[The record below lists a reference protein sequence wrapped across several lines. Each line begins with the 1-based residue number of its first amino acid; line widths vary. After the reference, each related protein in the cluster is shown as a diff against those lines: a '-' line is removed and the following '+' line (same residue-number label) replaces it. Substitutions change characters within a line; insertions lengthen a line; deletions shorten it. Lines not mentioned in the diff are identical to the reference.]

1 MESQLIWAPHPAE
14 GYALGRVIDIKSGDT
29 ALVRFEPSSRARSN
43 TPETVDVA
51 LSQVFP
57 TELDLSRNHADNCS
71 LMYLNEAN
79 LLNNIRLR
87 YFKDEIY
94 VSREMIQICLL

>member
-1 MESQLIWAPHPAE
+1 MELQLIWAPHPTE
-14 GYALGRVIDIKSGDT
+14 GYALARVVDIRSNET
-29 ALVRFEPSSRARSN
+29 ALVRFEASARSSRKSSSN
-43 TPETVDVA
+43 NNNNNEIECS

-57 TELDLSRNHADNCS
+57 TEVDIGRDHADNCS

-87 YFKDEIY
+87 YCKDEIY
-94 VSREMIQICLL
+94 VS

>member
-1 MESQLIWAPHPAE
+1 MDLQLIWAPHPTE
-14 GYALGRVIDIKSGDT
+14 GYALARVIDIRSNET
-29 ALVRFEPSSRARSN
+29 ALVRFESSGTTKNSKQN
-43 TPETVDVA
+43 EIECL

-57 TELDLSRNHADNCS
+57 TEVDTNRDHADNCS

-94 VSREMIQICLL
+94 VSLLCNHI